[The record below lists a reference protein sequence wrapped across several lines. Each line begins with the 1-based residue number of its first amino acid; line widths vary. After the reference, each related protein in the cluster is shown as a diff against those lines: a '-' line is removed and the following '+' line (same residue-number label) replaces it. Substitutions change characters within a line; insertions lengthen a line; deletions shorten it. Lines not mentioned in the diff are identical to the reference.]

1 MFRVSLVV
9 FTLLVVVTTRPD
21 NAVVRCAKHLDIL
34 TECLCEKGYRT
45 SLKVETPE
53 KWCRERKEVK
63 YNSRKC
69 NEAEQFL
76 SKKCGVER

>member
-1 MFRVSLVV
+1 MFRACLVV

-21 NAVVRCAKHLDIL
+21 NTDERCAKHLDIL
-34 TECLCEKGYRT
+34 TECSCEKGYRT
-45 SLKVETPE
+45 SLKAEIPE
-53 KWCRERKEVK
+53 DGCRERKKVK

-69 NEAEQFL
+69 NDAEQYL